1 MSNRLTIKEA
11 SAKLNLKVST
21 LYKMTCQKRIPYVKI
36 SSKLLFDEKSLDR
49 WIEEH
54 SIAPITTKTGA

>member
-1 MSNRLTIKEA
+1 MSNLLTIKEA